1 MKKTVKYL
9 LTFTIYSGTIAVG
22 FFLLQALYF
31 WVSNR
36 QANQTHVLA
45 FAAGRSGG
53 HIVPARAIAA
63 QDKRNNT
70 AVTTLFF
77 SPNSPLDFQL
87 LTNRP
92 EVDRHIAY
100 PLNNIPRTRY
110 AHLAWYLL
118 KMLMTTGRAYIQLI
132 RNQAKET
139 ITTGGYIALPL
150 TGASWAVGI
159 PVTLYELNAVPGSA
173 ARLVHNFAT
182 TTKCPFAC
190 AQKQFLFPSKTI
202 HAPYPIRFTSKDH
215 HSKDTARAYLGID
228 ANAYVI
234 AIIGGSQ
241 GSHFFNTHLPDVI
254 DELKQEKD
262 LFIIQQTGA
271 EDVSAVK
278 LYYQKLNIPAL
289 IFAFRSDIEYIYRA
303 ANICISRAGAG
314 SIFELLFFS
323 LPTIIIPLETAVNDH
338 QLDNARALVAEHGQ
352 LFSLLRQKDIEE
364 NPALLAKELKR
375 HFQTQKTN

>member
-118 KMLMTTGRAYIQLI
+118 KMLMTTGRAYIQL
-132 RNQAKET
+132 
-139 ITTGGYIALPL
+139 
-150 TGASWAVGI
+150 
-159 PVTLYELNAVPGSA
+159 
-173 ARLVHNFAT
+173 
-182 TTKCPFAC
+182 
-190 AQKQFLFPSKTI
+190 
-202 HAPYPIRFTSKDH
+202 
-215 HSKDTARAYLGID
+215 
-228 ANAYVI
+228 
-234 AIIGGSQ
+234 
-241 GSHFFNTHLPDVI
+241 
-254 DELKQEKD
+254 
-262 LFIIQQTGA
+262 
-271 EDVSAVK
+271 
-278 LYYQKLNIPAL
+278 
-289 IFAFRSDIEYIYRA
+289 
-303 ANICISRAGAG
+303 
-314 SIFELLFFS
+314 
-323 LPTIIIPLETAVNDH
+323 
-338 QLDNARALVAEHGQ
+338 
-352 LFSLLRQKDIEE
+352 
-364 NPALLAKELKR
+364 
-375 HFQTQKTN
+375 